1 MLRSFKVF
9 IEYPIFLVFPLVHCI
24 KSVQVQSFSGLYF
37 PVFGLNTEIYGEN
50 LRIQYKYRKIRTR
63 KKSVFGHIS
72 HSGTSGKY
80 KSNYFQTKRNFYI
93 EQLNLLQ
100 FLGSKNIINPR
111 FVVVAIPSYLLHC
124 TFLLVSSYILF
135 KVKTFPF

>member
-1 MLRSFKVF
+1 MLRSFNVF
-9 IEYPIFLVFPLVHCI
+9 IEYPIFLVFTLVHCI

-50 LRIQYKYRKIRTR
+50 LRIQSKYRKIRTR

-72 HSGTSGKY
+72 HSGTSRKY

-111 FVVVAIPSYLLHC
+111 FVVVAIPSYLLHR

>member
-9 IEYPIFLVFPLVHCI
+9 IEYPIFLVFTLVHCI

-111 FVVVAIPSYLLHC
+111 FVAVAIPSYLLHR